1 MSFEQARGVYL
12 GNPYLLMYAGFVVV
26 LLWDLVLRQGQFG
39 VMGQIQVT
47 ILLVGMFGLFLGYIV
62 NIRNIRTGRPTM
74 KDRNNLLNFGIGMFL
89 VTTLIDSA
97 LAGWVQYTQSLQ
109 DMGTVVVLSA
119 APFEEALFRFAIAS
133 MLYRGINPFA
143 ERTLGSSNI
152 TGRVTSSDFLTMI
165 LTALITSWLFVQYH
179 MGVYGESDPLV
190 HTILFVNSFIY
201 TMVYLYTSDIM
212 VPATAHLLHN
222 AVALFL

>member
-1 MSFEQARGVYL
+1 ML
-12 GNPYLLMYAGFVVV
+12 
-26 LLWDLVLRQGQFG
+26 
-39 VMGQIQVT
+39 GQIEVT
-47 ILLVGMFGLFLGYIV
+47 VLLVGIFGLFLGYMV
-62 NIRNIRTGRPTM
+62 NIRYIRTGRPTL
-74 KDRNNLLNFGIGMFL
+74 KDRSNLLNFGVGMFI
-89 VTTLIDSA
+89 VTTLISSA
-97 LAGWVQYTQSLQ
+97 LAGWAQYTQSLQ
-109 DMGTVVVLSA
+109 DMGAVIVLSA

-133 MLYRGINPFA
+133 MLYRGINPFT

-165 LTALITSWLFVQYH
+165 LTALITSWLFVQFH

-201 TMVYLYTSDIM
+201 TMVFLYTSDIM
-212 VPATAHLLHN
+212 TSTTAHLLHN